1 MTSITF
7 GCVVEISN
15 YSSQWELQTTKHNWR
30 GSGIETPCLKVD
42 EVGWFWDNHSFHAR
56 FSYGKRAVGHLEQ
69 NLGMGFSYEM
79 IPVRQ
84 TFIPPSLH
92 NIYKHHQT
100 STKQHVE
107 IIQHLQNKTYMAS
120 SRFSTLNSSTIYL
133 QQQKRFEPIQNPLN
147 NQWKWKSSL
156 NELIPMNIK

>member
-15 YSSQWELQTTKHNWR
+15 YSGQWTYKQTNRTGGNLGLKHRVWR
-30 GSGIETPCLKVD
+30 LMKWDDSGIIIAFTLGFLTVNVQLD
-42 EVGWFWDNHSFHAR
+42 TWNRTWGWDFPMTWYLF
-56 FSYGKRAVGHLEQ
+56 
-69 NLGMGFSYEM
+69 
-79 IPVRQ
+79 VRRLY
-84 TFIPPSLH
+84 PKGLH

-120 SRFSTLNSSTIYL
+120 SRFSTLGSSKIYL
-133 QQQKRFEPIQNPLN
+133 QQQKKVWADSKSIESSMKVKIIV
-147 NQWKWKSSL
+147 KWTHT
-156 NELIPMNIK
+156 NEY